1 MPEFDNIS
9 FDLPKNQSN
18 VIKVIGVGGGGS
30 NAINH
35 MFNQG
40 IKGVDFV
47 ICNTDAQAL
56 ENSAVPNKI
65 QLGIDL
71 TEGLGAGANPKIGEQ
86 SAVESM
92 ADIKSMLTTNTK
104 MIFITAGMGG
114 GTGTGA
120 APIIARM
127 AKDLDI
133 LTVGIVT
140 IPFHFEG
147 AMRNEQAQIGVEN
160 LRQNVDSLVVI
171 NNNKLRDV
179 YGNLGFK
186 AGFSKADE
194 VLATAARGIA
204 EVITHHYTQNI
215 DLRDAKTVL
224 SNSGTAIMGSATSS
238 GVNRAQIAIT
248 KALDSPLLNDNK
260 IAGAKNV
267 LLLIVSGTEE
277 ITIDEIGEISD
288 HIQTQAGHGANIIMG
303 VGDDETLDGSVSIT
317 VIATGFDAEQQNE
330 ITNTETKKIIHTL
343 GDETKAQLDLT
354 PNVTATQVELPKQ
367 TKSVVR
373 PSETLEEPIIVHTLF
388 EVDEQ
393 EPEMTTESALSKE
406 SGVEES
412 QDLNLEIPQIQ
423 EEPFEG
429 YIATSDLIKNI
440 DVESNLVDIHFLAEF
455 EQLVINE
462 ISVNNFEVINP
473 EVVSPK
479 AIKEENLIEVTS
491 LESDQAQ
498 EFEINDIEVE
508 ADVILEKEAVQ
519 EPMLMFDM
527 PLHDTQKEQETV
539 VHSLEEPVIEQ
550 EVEETAIE
558 IELQPELVATNVE
571 DIEVTD
577 HLEVVPISE
586 VSKGGVVTRYSLD
599 DYTAKEEELTGA
611 TAAQAPLVTE
621 LTEVLEEE
629 ELVFETKIVEP
640 APQEKELENAPLN
653 PMNTPISKLLSDRT
667 EERKRK
673 MKDFNYKFRNS
684 NSKIDDIEKQPAY
697 KRAGIELDD
706 VSNKVHLS
714 RTSVSDD
721 DDEIELRSNNSF
733 LHDNVD

>member
-1 MPEFDNIS
+1 MSSNTEFDNIS

-92 ADIKSMLTTNTK
+92 AEIKNMLTTNTK

-140 IPFHFEG
+140 IPFNFEG
-147 AMRNEQAQIGVEN
+147 KIRNEQAHIGVEN
-160 LRQNVDSLVVI
+160 LRKNVDSLVVI
-171 NNNKLRDV
+171 NNNKLREV

-224 SNSGTAIMGSATSS
+224 SNSGTAIMGSATAS
-238 GVNRAQIAIT
+238 GANRAQVAIN

-288 HIQTQAGHGANIIMG
+288 HIQTEAGHGANIIMG
-303 VGDDETLDGSVSIT
+303 VGDDETLDGAVSIT

-354 PNVTATQVELPKQ
+354 PNITATHVVLPKE
-367 TKSVVR
+367 TERSTAPSPSVSPPV
-373 PSETLEEPIIVHTLF
+373 IMHTLF
-388 EVDEQ
+388 EEEEEKEEVLQ
-393 EPEMTTESALSKE
+393 QIAIPEPDTL
-406 SGVEES
+406 
-412 QDLNLEIPQIQ
+412 
-423 EEPFEG
+423 PFEG
-429 YIATSDLIKNI
+429 YIRTSELLKNI
-440 DVESNLVDIHFLAEF
+440 DVDATIVDIHHLAEF
-455 EQLVINE
+455 EQLVVNE
-462 ISVNNFEVINP
+462 INVTNFEVI
-473 EVVSPK
+473 SPK
-479 AIKEENLIEVTS
+479 VI
-491 LESDQAQ
+491 AQ
-498 EFEINDIEVE
+498 ELTADEEIVEVNTPELDENVEFFINDIAENITPEVE
-508 ADVILEKEAVQ
+508 TEKES
-519 EPMLMFDM
+519 MLMFDM
-527 PLHDTQKEQETV
+527 PIHDEEEVTQTKRFELKMDTEDEAVTAN
-539 VHSLEEPVIEQ
+539 IE
-550 EVEETAIE
+550 E
-558 IELQPELVATNVE
+558 IELN
-571 DIEVTD
+571 D
-577 HLEVVPISE
+577 HLEVVPVSE
-586 VSKGGVVTRYSLD
+586 VSKGGVKRYSLD
-599 DYTAKEEELTGA
+599 DYSVKEEELLGA
-611 TAAQAPLVTE
+611 KPE
-621 LTEVLEEE
+621 GITEVAEE
-629 ELVFETKIVEP
+629 ELVFETKIVETEVKRV
-640 APQEKELENAPLN
+640 AGDAPLD
-653 PMNTPISKLLSDRT
+653 PMNTPISKLLRDRT

-684 NSKIDDIEKQPAY
+684 ASKIDDIEKQPAY
-697 KRAGIELDD
+697 KRAGIELDE
-706 VSNKVHLS
+706 VANEVHIS
-714 RTSVSDD
+714 RTSVNDD

>member
-1 MPEFDNIS
+1 MSEFENIS

-104 MIFITAGMGG
+104 MVFITAGMGG

-140 IPFHFEG
+140 IPFLFEG
-147 AMRNEQAQIGVEN
+147 AMRNDQAQIGVEN

-224 SNSGTAIMGSATSS
+224 SNSGTAIMGSATAS
-238 GVNRAQIAIT
+238 GANRAQIAIT

-260 IAGAKNV
+260 ITGAKNV

-343 GDETKAQLDLT
+343 GEDAKAQLDLT
-354 PNVTATQVELPKQ
+354 PNVTAKKVVLPQQ
-367 TKSVVR
+367 TKSEQK
-373 PSETLEEPIIVHTLF
+373 PSDVQEPVIVHTLF
-388 EVDEQ
+388 EEQQ
-393 EPEMTTESALSKE
+393 EPEVVQESTT
-406 SGVEES
+406 
-412 QDLNLEIPQIQ
+412 QTQ
-423 EEPFEG
+423 EVPFEG
-429 YIATSDLIKNI
+429 YIETTDLIRNI

-462 ISVNNFEVINP
+462 ISVNNFEVISP
-473 EVVSPK
+473 ELISAKDVEDQQPNTVTAQES
-479 AIKEENLIEVTS
+479 EEP
-491 LESDQAQ
+491 Q
-498 EFEINDIEVE
+498 EFEIHAIEE
-508 ADVILEKEAVQ
+508 ELTAEKQAAP

-527 PLHDTQKEQETV
+527 PLHDTQEAQEEV
-539 VHSLEEPVIEQ
+539 VHSLEEPVEANKHEHEHEQ
-550 EVEETAIE
+550 EIALE
-558 IELQPELVATNVE
+558 IDLQPEVVAAKVE

-577 HLEVVPISE
+577 HLEVVPVSHT
-586 VSKGGVVTRYSLD
+586 SKGGEVRRYSLD

-611 TAAQAPLVTE
+611 TPAQAPQV
-621 LTEVLEEE
+621 TEVLEEE
-629 ELVFETKIVEP
+629 ELVFETKIVAP
-640 APQEKELENAPLN
+640 APQEKELENAPPD
-653 PMNTPISKLLSDRT
+653 PMNSPISKLLRDRT

-684 NSKIDDIEKQPAY
+684 ASKIDDIEKQPAY

-706 VSNKVHLS
+706 VSSEVHLS

-721 DDEIELRSNNSF
+721 EDDQIELRSNNSF

>member
-92 ADIKSMLTTNTK
+92 AEIKSMLTTNTK

-238 GVNRAQIAIT
+238 GANRAQIAIT

-373 PSETLEEPIIVHTLF
+373 PSETSEEPIIVHTLF
-388 EVDEQ
+388 EVEEQ
-393 EPEMTTESALSKE
+393 EPEALDES
-406 SGVEES
+406 
-412 QDLNLEIPQIQ
+412 IPQTQ
-423 EEPFEG
+423 EDPFEG
-429 YIATSDLIKNI
+429 YIATTDLIKNI

-473 EVVSPK
+473 EIVSPK
-479 AIKEENLIEVTS
+479 AIEQEDLTEVTS
-491 LESDQAQ
+491 PEHQAAQ
-498 EFEINDIEVE
+498 EFEINDIEE
-508 ADVILEKEAVQ
+508 DVILEKEAAQ

-527 PLHDTQKEQETV
+527 PLHDTQQEQETV
-539 VHSLEEPVIEQ
+539 VHSLEEPVIAQ
-550 EVEETAIE
+550 EEEETALE

-577 HLEVVPISE
+577 HLEVVPVSE

-629 ELVFETKIVEP
+629 LVFETKIVEP
-640 APQEKELENAPLN
+640 EPQEQELENAPLN

-684 NSKIDDIEKQPAY
+684 ASKIDDIEKQPAY

-706 VSNKVHLS
+706 VSNKVNLS